1 MGISD
6 GPIYEMVAAVV
17 RQRNQHGGVLVDV
30 GCGSGRLRQYLAG
43 SIDRYIGIDA
53 VRYDD
58 YPADQEFELVDLD
71 AGRSLLADD
80 CADVVTAVETIEHLE
95 NPRLL
100 MRELERLV
108 KPGGLVVV
116 TTPNQLSALS
126 LLTLIVKRRFAAF
139 QDVHYPAHL
148 TALLEIDL
156 RRMASECGLVDLQ
169 IRYSHQGRMVLTSWH
184 YPKFLSRLFPRA
196 LSDNL
201 LIAARKLSATGFTH

>member
-6 GPIYEMVAAVV
+6 GPIYEMVAAIVS
-17 RQRNQHGGVLVDV
+17 QLHQHGGVLVDV

-43 SIDRYIGIDA
+43 SIDRYIGIDV

-58 YPADQEFELVDLD
+58 YPVDQEFELVDLD
-71 AGRSLLADD
+71 SGKSLLADE
-80 CADVVTAVETIEHLE
+80 CADVVAAVETIEHLE

-116 TTPNQLSALS
+116 TTPTQLSALS
-126 LLTLIVKRRFAAF
+126 MLTLIVKGRFAAF

-148 TALLEIDL
+148 TALLETDL
-156 RRMASECGLVDLQ
+156 RRMASECGLVDSQ
-169 IRYSHQGRMVLTSWH
+169 IQYSHQGRIVLTSWH

-201 LIAARKLSATGFTH
+201 LIAARKLSVAGFTH